1 MKLDFKEISS
11 AWYNKFIHSDELKK
25 LADDRFLIC
34 LECPSK
40 KEILNVKTTEWALK
54 CNECGCLLK
63 AKVYTPHT
71 YLNKRGSCPL
81 GKWKEVEDEYL
92 KNFKTSKTII

>member
-1 MKLDFKEISS
+1 MVFGSYISNFS
-11 AWYNKFIHSDELKK
+11 FEFLNARSIER
-25 LADDRFLIC
+25 LAIC

-40 KEILNVKTTEWALK
+40 KEIFEGKQWSLK
-54 CNECGCLLK
+54 CGECGCPLK
-63 AKVYTPHT
+63 GKIYTPHT
-71 YLNKRGSCPL
+71 YLNKKGSCPL

>member
-1 MKLDFKEISS
+1 MKLDFKEISQ
-11 AWYNKFIHSDELKK
+11 AWFNSVFHSPELKK
-25 LADDRFLIC
+25 LADERLAIC

-40 KEILNVKTTEWALK
+40 KEIFEGKQWSLK
-54 CNECGCLLK
+54 CGECGCPLK
-63 AKVYTPHT
+63 GKIYTPHT
-71 YLNKRGSCPL
+71 YLNKKGSCPL